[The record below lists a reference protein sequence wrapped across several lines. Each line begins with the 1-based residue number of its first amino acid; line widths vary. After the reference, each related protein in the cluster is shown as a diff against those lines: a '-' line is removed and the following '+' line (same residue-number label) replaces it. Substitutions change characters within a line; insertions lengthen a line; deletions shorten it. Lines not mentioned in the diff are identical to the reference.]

1 MIFKMCNY
9 CNHCKCVTTVTTV
22 TTVMCNYCNFYTK
35 YLYQQEQMETEP
47 YITTIEDLDKFLEE
61 METEVTPP
69 VTPKKSNKVCQSY
82 T

>member
-1 MIFKMCNY
+1 
-9 CNHCKCVTTVTTV
+9 
-22 TTVMCNYCNFYTK
+22 
-35 YLYQQEQMETEP
+35 METES

-82 T
+82 ISKFYIKDCDNRN

>member
-1 MIFKMCNY
+1 
-9 CNHCKCVTTVTTV
+9 
-22 TTVMCNYCNFYTK
+22 
-35 YLYQQEQMETEP
+35 METEP

-61 METEVTPP
+61 RKTEVTPP

>member
-1 MIFKMCNY
+1 MLILN
-9 CNHCKCVTTVTTV
+9 
-22 TTVMCNYCNFYTK
+22 K

-61 METEVTPP
+61 MEKEVTPP

-82 T
+82 ISKFYIKRL

>member
-1 MIFKMCNY
+1 MCNY
-9 CNHCKCVTTVTTV
+9 CNRCKCVTTVTTV
-22 TTVMCNYCNFYTK
+22 TTVMCNFCNFYTK
-35 YLYQQEQMETEP
+35 YLYQQEQMETA
-47 YITTIEDLDKFLEE
+47 IEDLDKFLEE